1 MEYDVFISYGSQ
13 NRDAAEGLCAYLEE
27 HGLRCWI
34 APRNIPSGSN
44 YAGAI
49 TRALRSSENLIVI
62 CSKASSQS
70 GHVKNEVTLAFNQN
84 KHILPYCLDDEPFD
98 DDLEY
103 FLSSKQQI
111 RSCGNLNK
119 DYERIRGILSEKVSP
134 DSSLESVEEPAIIE
148 GKSRKTRL
156 PVLLPAVLVCIAL
169 AVFLVIRYHRS
180 PNPLPNA
187 TPPVSE
193 RMVDTFSG
201 TIKDGHPDGFGT
213 YTFAQRRRIDQ
224 HDSKERIAEP
234 GDYIKGNWK
243 NGHMNQGEW
252 YSAKGEKKAYINL
265 GDNPDVE
272 ADWELGTCE
281 QCEEP

>member
-13 NRDAAEGLCAYLEE
+13 NRDTAEGLCAYLEE

-70 GHVKNEVTLAFNQN
+70 GHVKNEVTMAFNQN
-84 KHILPYCLDDEPFD
+84 KRILPYCLDDDSFD

-111 RSCGNLNK
+111 RSCGNLKK
-119 DYERIRGILSEKVSP
+119 DYESIRGILSETVSQGP
-134 DSSLESVEEPAIIE
+134 SQEPARKPAILE
-148 GKSRKTRL
+148 EKSRKTRL
-156 PVLLPAVLVCIAL
+156 LVVLPAILVCLIL
-169 AVFLVIRYHRS
+169 AVFLIIRYNRS
-180 PNPLPNA
+180 LKALPDA
-187 TPPVSE
+187 TPQVSG
-193 RMVDTFSG
+193 RMVDTFTGS
-201 TIKDGHPDGFGT
+201 IKDGHPDGFGT

-224 HDSKERIAEP
+224 HDSKERMAEP
-234 GDYIKGNWK
+234 GDYIKGSWK

-252 YSAKGEKKAYINL
+252 YNAQGEKKAYINL